1 MFVYQTNGDAAKAA
15 RVLALV
21 AAGYYFVMTA
31 CRQLNSDGETANEIA
46 LDNAMDLLL
55 FYHTFMMGFDF
66 LFEDGYWRPAAS
78 RAKIIKTHGTHFL
91 FNIAANLDLGIVD
104 EYTMDFIPDEFRM
117 RFVRLLRAPYTLAN
131 MMGVEDLTIS
141 IIKKAFL
148 QCALI
153 FLCFV
158 VCEDYV
164 AEQLGIDY
172 VDLHFNISPQLLL
185 AVYWALLFV
194 RCLFR
199 RKAVPKGPK
208 KDIKK
213 EEDEQT
219 GDDKDLDVVCQEMI
233 KNVKLLKGVMNEHP
247 EEFME
252 DILSSLKHETFPPG
266 NKLAT
271 IGEVGHHMF
280 FVAKGKVMITT
291 ANNKQFT
298 LPSGIA
304 LGEIA
309 LMRPMSKRTA
319 TISAATKCEVFLLNQ
334 EAFDKLRSAYP
345 ALAQDVRAQVS
356 KFRKDDNALYVS
368 ICMKAATSVCYK
380 IGGYVVVAIYVLV
393 RLVALLPLSL
403 TAILLT
409 YRSVR
414 RPSSL
419 RLRQDGIYEA
429 VEP

>member
-1 MFVYQTNGDAAKAA
+1 MFVYNTAGDAAKAA
-15 RVLALV
+15 RFLAQV
-21 AAGYYFVMTA
+21 STAYYFIITA
-31 CRQLNSDGETANEIA
+31 CRQLNADAESESEIA
-46 LDNAMDLLL
+46 VDNVMDLLL
-55 FYHTFMMGFDF
+55 QYHTYMMAFDF
-66 LFEDGYWRPAAS
+66 LFEDGYWRASAS
-78 RAKIIKTHGTHFL
+78 RSKMLQSNGMHFL
-91 FNIAANLDLGIVD
+91 LNIAANTDLALLD
-104 EYTMDFIPDEFRM
+104 EYTVDFIPDDFRM
-117 RFVRLLRAPYTLAN
+117 RFVRLLRTPYTLAN
-131 MMGVEDLTIS
+131 MIGVEELTIPTVKAAFYQCIFLAVCYLVCWDTLYEATGIDQPGDLT
-141 IIKKAFL
+141 
-148 QCALI
+148 
-153 FLCFV
+153 
-158 VCEDYV
+158 
-164 AEQLGIDY
+164 
-172 VDLHFNISPQLLL
+172 PQLLL
-185 AVYWALLFV
+185 SGYWLVLTV

-199 RKAVPKGPK
+199 RKAVAKGPK
-208 KDIKK
+208 KDEKSK
-213 EEDEQT
+213 EDDDQA
-219 GDDKDLDVVCQEMI
+219 DDKDLDIVCQEMI

-368 ICMKAATSVCYK
+368 ICMRAATSVCYK
-380 IGGYVVVAIYVLV
+380 IAGYVIVSIYVLV
-393 RLVALLPLSL
+393 RWTCLLRRCNPFHSSGSRLSC
-403 TAILLT
+403 
-409 YRSVR
+409 
-414 RPSSL
+414 
-419 RLRQDGIYEA
+419 
-429 VEP
+429 